1 MKQTVVLFIIGCT
14 VLGAAFAGAQNSAS
28 SDPAP
33 GRSPGPPG
41 VQQLSDSEH
50 GEPADDAPP
59 TFILTR
65 DAAADDDNRSP
76 LTSNDVLDASSDL
89 EEKEADGSEQFTGD
103 VSSESSSSSLLFGVI
118 AASAKSTAHRIDEFL
133 EGDQLLEPEPIS
145 ANNPCS
151 GSVDN
156 YLKAEDEI
164 VRFEAGT
171 TEGSGGGGGSSQSLL
186 LIDVTHDVFDTANG
200 IVPGVIYR
208 VEVRRPEQ
216 SEIRDF
222 YIESLEG
229 APPSTV
235 RDDLRRSRSRAVGNF
250 LDSNQQSNSVTHPTD
265 GLRVNIKTNTWIDD
279 LEADWVSGHHHH
291 QHHHREKVS
300 SNVPKSAAGKQ
311 SSWEQDAV
319 RWNSIQPNVEAYFE
333 EGDGADSEEFEGTFQ
348 PSDCPGNV
356 WKQELMFSNRM
367 VMNWSV
373 TREEGGRSVYSEL
386 RDSISGG
393 RGEGSGFSLGDSDQR
408 NRTAYFRILYRT
420 MTSHIVYELNYP
432 MVLLKECNLL
442 LKETSGS
449 LDSSKLPAEYDNCRI
464 GFPTRLEDNQLAAD
478 GDRRHSPPGLVVQL
492 TRLNI
497 PCRSD
502 GGYLK
507 FIESISD
514 GSVDGRD
521 DAVNSGGGGGG
532 DTEGHFLCG
541 KLEELPKSDR
551 TFHFQKHRST
561 ALLVHNRPVFSF
573 NFRLVDYC
581 YNVTISDRN
590 SSVLL
595 RPLRGLDCRFRIHL
609 PFGNRVSL
617 RLNANG
623 VAEASNSSTIKHEQI
638 DLGVPQGNSYESQC
652 YNGLRVEVYEQPQ
665 NRWVRCIDSYSDVT
679 EYTLL
684 SSDNS
689 LVIHVSKYSLLAALE
704 AAVANDSSSRTIP
717 SLLIEHDAQPIE
729 SVISQCAFGW
739 IASSQFCIAAFES
752 QRLSWHGAE
761 QECNRLGGHLASIR
775 SVSEQKLVDQLL
787 LKSPN
792 YKDGNAYWIGASD
805 RTLEGDFR
813 WSDSL
818 PFMYSNWFPG
828 WIQMGN
834 YNRQPNDD
842 GLSEQDCVEIRRQF
856 QTPPSTSAAISS
868 LTVSY
873 MWNDR
878 DCATQNHFLCERV
891 VVEEALEKTWRE
903 DCNKT
908 VTLSMDQPKA
918 TIWSPRFPRPYP
930 DNVNCLTIITAPP
943 GYRIVLDFEELVLES
958 EPLCAYDYLQ
968 ILEPPANYSS
978 AYTKPSRSLASVPL
992 FQARNPR
999 HSTSRFYVRRRKSNP
1014 PPPPSKI
1021 DIGDRLMATFASK
1034 APNLI
1039 LQPDDPSYNL
1049 RIPPPDLNVGRV
1061 PRKVCG
1067 DWSSK
1072 LKLLRHVSKG
1082 ALLGLRFISDY
1093 SNHFGGYKAK
1103 VAMENVISEC
1113 YDERFQA
1120 YNASCYLFISF
1131 PQVDWMTAQQVCRGI
1146 GAQLASISTTD
1157 EQRFIT
1163 TSIRNSLDYTPRAM
1177 YWVGGELADTGMLE
1191 WADGAKLMFEGWLPG
1206 QRPDPKKMPKASPS
1220 CLGLQWKI
1228 SPTPMIS
1235 SGLHWSVQKCTTGGG
1250 YVCKKPRPTAVENMA
1265 KNQTLTGTEGRLLSP
1280 NYPNPYPA
1288 RTDYW
1293 IRLEAPENNRIII
1306 QFQTLDIEQQEECLY
1321 DYVSIQNFQVLP
1333 GPELNPGTNP
1343 FPMAMYWDRAEDL
1356 SSADYSNDQPFA
1368 NLLKGDY
1375 YQEQNSSPRKE
1386 ERFQR
1391 KRSLP
1396 LNDDIQQKLQDNIKL
1411 LEKINSKLKDR
1422 KKRFLSS
1429 DNYKTVKNSNQSIA
1443 LETSSVDSLDTSYTG
1458 PSFLPYV
1465 RWCGTHDSNMSRFNF
1480 ISDGNEA
1487 FLRFHSDYSVS
1498 GSGYSATWSTVDIS
1512 GCPIQTLTSR
1522 EGSIHSPNYPHFL
1535 LNNLDCT
1542 YVIQAP
1548 FGKKV
1553 WLEFDFFDIL
1563 QDAIVNVDISD
1574 GPFVPFR
1581 DENHLNDGVFL
1592 SKGER
1597 MVVRLKTGALPRGKG
1612 FHASFR
1618 TLGAAVEQRSIN
1630 LENKTA
1636 GNLFHLNYPQTAPF
1650 ELDFTQH
1657 LIAPLGAVILL
1668 ELHGVG
1674 FSEHGC
1680 HQSGFIEIS
1689 DNYAD
1694 RNGTLWHL
1702 CDINHS
1708 NASAGNAYSAEYR
1721 TIESNLAKPAP
1732 IYITSYLNTL
1742 HIRQRNVQGMGVRLN
1757 ATIRLQSDIGYK
1769 MKLIT
1774 NDEEWVESCKPNPCQ
1789 SGGKCVM
1796 QKDRGICHC
1805 RGHFTGRFCALN
1817 MCELEPCYF
1826 GKCELTQSSFKC
1838 LCQPGYMGQRCDE
1851 KPKPCEDNPCE
1862 GRGECHPKNGG
1873 FFCRCHAWWEG
1884 PRCEKRMMRIP
1895 YKPLSERMLQEPFWL
1910 GLITV
1915 FVVLAVIGLV
1925 WCAKR
1930 HFPEKIEK
1938 LLADEAH
1945 RNRSNFPPHHLNTA
1959 LREQLQATA
1968 GTVPSST
1975 ATTPATHR
1983 TIFGRLGIRKP
1994 SILSLSSPQQV
2005 GGATARTFSLDD
2017 LLRPP
2022 PRRTP
2027 SPRKKRNNSTP
2038 TKKNANEKKQILQ
2051 QLVSPAPNSATKQ
2064 VSLGELIQ
2072 LSENRLKVNHAE
2084 SESDIKETTFSDH
2097 SLSVSSIVRQISDPK
2112 LEKKVTFARLL
2123 SKVSAEISSGSDDLA
2138 NGSKHCSALSLPTE
2152 VTHRASSVPQSP
2164 STNEIRSPHSTSSNQ
2179 GSDSLSSSE
2188 LALHDFGLRGHRR
2201 TRPKV
2206 SSADSILAMF
2216 KNFAT
2221 SSAGINLPSS
2231 IVISPSSTPTAS
2243 SPQDDV
2249 AGDDDSSTSSAH
2261 TPVSFSSGAPDSP
2274 VFYRQSTIE
2283 VPVLDALS
2291 AHKTTPTTTAA
2302 QLHPPTIL
2310 LEIPSIN
2317 NKCLSPIREMPTPI
2331 PSPAL
2336 TPIMPR
2342 PHRIR
2347 TPQNLY
2353 DESMSVTFSG
2363 DYSGYN
2369 NSKPNQVTIE
2379 INHPDSDTDS
2389 PTPMNMSSQ
2398 SDSTSSNGSSKC
2410 HKTPPKISISIDVQP
2425 PTPKREK
2432 PERPRDLVIPELI
2445 IQQPSPTKERSRVVI
2460 FPGSP
2465 PPQRASIGETS
2476 FLFPNKEQQKR
2487 LLKQWEKPGSLD
2499 LPFEPPMITIT
2510 SNMSEV
2516 ESDADCMSPAATG
2529 KPHLANRLGVTG
2541 SSVGMCYL
2549 SPFSMCTRGDR
2560 APSESNLS
2568 SSGYSSMASPGPS
2581 RCGSSNPL
2589 CPSEMEDPGAGPPGT
2604 SYHGLNSMLGT
2615 NRGRQTSILKKHSE
2629 SGGSGTAAGGA
2640 TDRHEAFRQRSDSE
2654 TLSDDPLLESNDE
2667 GIGTDHLDEKIED
2680 GEIRSAK
2687 ELEIYIGHEL
2697 IETGQSILNQ
2707 EVASMS
2713 QLQLPSIVIQSE
2725 SGFDKLSPVS
2735 SRSESPLSDR
2745 TISMERFSPLFYG
2758 KKDQQLPFTDSDG
2771 LYDFPSSD
2779 GKGSSTT
2786 HHRKSTGRRRERRS
2800 SRSGPSLSPSKST
2813 SVLLEIPG
2821 KDKALNQSN
2830 SVSSH
2835 IGPKLS
2841 CATPTRKSPKR
2852 RPLYRHPVA
2861 SSSSSTESLTST
2873 REYAQRSSKAAV
2885 TYTKE
2890 TNLYD
2895 SGDDTGEPET
2905 LFLPSTMSSL
2915 STTTTTAPTK
2925 SKQPEVPPRF
2935 ACADTDIFQRLLSYK
2950 LNRLSS
2956 SSGTAAVSTQRST
2969 SKQSSSFGSYS
2980 YTRIGQF
2987 DDSIDFEDDDD
2998 DNEEADAF
3006 FRKDVSSQILPTV
3019 TVEEMNKP
3027 KSKIGRL
3034 KAIGNQIR
3042 FLRRLER
3049 SIQRKDRQMV
3059 ISDEDGSSSRD
3070 SPRVTSPLL
3079 KNLNHS
3085 PAMVVASGSRPKST
3099 ATDPIVVVEP
3109 PSERTTPFQQ
3119 LLAPSSAVG
3128 SVKSRQNF
3136 KMSRQKRVANSRG
3149 GGYNEQQQPWLERER
3164 EHRLL
3169 GSGDVNSD

>member
-14 VLGAAFAGAQNSAS
+14 VLGTAFTGAQNSAS
-28 SDPAP
+28 GDPAP

-41 VQQLSDSEH
+41 VQQVTDSEH
-50 GEPADDAPP
+50 GEPVEDAPP

-65 DAAADDDNRSP
+65 DIADNWPP
-76 LTSNDVLDASSDL
+76 LTSNDVLDASDF
-89 EEKEADGSEQFTGD
+89 EDKEVDGPEQFTGD
-103 VSSESSSSSLLFGVI
+103 VSSESSSVLTASTKSSIHAVGELDSEDLLQRPDDI
-118 AASAKSTAHRIDEFL
+118 A
-133 EGDQLLEPEPIS
+133 

-151 GSVDN
+151 DSVDD
-156 YLKAEDEI
+156 YLKVEDEI
-164 VRFEAGT
+164 VPVEA
-171 TEGSGGGGGSSQSLL
+171 EGSGGSQSLQ
-186 LIDVTHDVFDTANG
+186 IDVTHDVFDTANG
-200 IVPGVIYR
+200 IVPGVIYQ

-229 APPSTV
+229 VPPLV
-235 RDDLRRSRSRAVGNF
+235 EHGFRRSRSKAVGHF
-250 LDSNQQSNSVTHPTD
+250 LDSNQQSNSINHPE
-265 GLRVNIKTNTWIDD
+265 GLRVNMQENTWIDD
-279 LEADWVSGHHHH
+279 LEADWVSGHRQASHANSGARKLIAD
-291 QHHHREKVS
+291 QHTRH
-300 SNVPKSAAGKQ
+300 
-311 SSWEQDAV
+311 QDAV
-319 RWNSIQPNVEAYFE
+319 RWNGIQPNVEAYFE
-333 EGDGADSEEFEGTFQ
+333 DGDGDDSEELD
-348 PSDCPGNV
+348 SAILRNDCPRNA
-356 WKQELMFSNRM
+356 WKQDFMFSNRM
-367 VMNWSV
+367 AMNWSV
-373 TREEGGRSVYSEL
+373 IRERPKVNKYGGSS
-386 RDSISGG
+386 S
-393 RGEGSGFSLGDSDQR
+393 SLGDSDLR
-408 NRTAYFRILYRT
+408 NRTVYFRILYRT

-432 MVLLKECNLL
+432 MVLLKECYLL
-442 LKETSGS
+442 LKETSGF
-449 LDSSKLPAEYDNCRI
+449 LDSSKLPAEHDNCRI
-464 GFPTRLEDNQLAAD
+464 GFPMRLKDSELAID
-478 GDRRHSPPGLVVQL
+478 GVRHSPPGLVIQL

-497 PCRSD
+497 PCRTD

-507 FIESISD
+507 FTESVSSD
-514 GSVDGRD
+514 GVDGHTSGV
-521 DAVNSGGGGGG
+521 VNGAN
-532 DTEGHFLCG
+532 TQGHFLCG
-541 KLEELPKSDR
+541 KLEELPRSDR

-561 ALLVHNRPVFSF
+561 SLSVHNRPVFSF
-573 NFRLVDYC
+573 NYRLVDYC

-595 RPLRGLDCRFRIHL
+595 RPLRSLDCRFRIHL
-609 PFGNRVSL
+609 PFGYRVSL
-617 RLNANG
+617 RLTSNG
-623 VAEASNSSTIKHEQI
+623 VNWVTNSSTIKHEQI
-638 DLGVPQGNSYESQC
+638 DLGVVQDNSYDTQC
-652 YNGLRVEVYEQPQ
+652 YNGIRVEVYEQMQ
-665 NRWVRCIDSYSDVT
+665 NRWVRCIDGYSDATV
-679 EYTLL
+679 YTLL
-684 SSDNS
+684 TSDNS
-689 LVIHVSKYSLLAALE
+689 VVIHVSKYSLLAALE
-704 AAVANDSSSRTIP
+704 AAADNGSSSRTVP

-752 QRLSWHGAE
+752 ESLSWHEAE

-775 SVSEQKLVDQLL
+775 SVAEQKLIDQLL

-792 YKDGNAYWIGASD
+792 YEDRNAYWIGASD

-813 WSDSL
+813 WSDNL
-818 PFMYSNWFPG
+818 PFTYSNWFPG
-828 WIQMGN
+828 WVQQGN

-842 GLSEQDCVEIRRQF
+842 GFSEQDCVEIRRQF
-856 QTPPSTSAAISS
+856 QTPPSTPASGSS
-868 LTVSY
+868 LAVSY

-878 DCATQNHFLCERV
+878 DCETQNLFLCERV
-891 VVEEALEKTWRE
+891 VVEEALEKTWHE

-908 VTLSMDQPKA
+908 ILLSLDQPKA
-918 TIWSPRFPRPYP
+918 TIWSPRFPRTYP

-968 ILEPPANYSS
+968 ILEPSTNYSA
-978 AYTKPSRSLASVPL
+978 AYTKPSRSFGSVPL
-992 FQARNPR
+992 FQTRNPR
-999 HSTSRFYVRRRKSNP
+999 HSTSRFYVRRRKSSPIAPKNEL
-1014 PPPPSKI
+1014 
-1021 DIGDRLMATFASK
+1021 GDRLMATFASK
-1034 APNLI
+1034 APNLV
-1039 LQPDDPSYNL
+1039 LQPEDTSYNL
-1049 RIPPPDLNVGRV
+1049 RIPPPDLKAGRV

-1072 LKLLRHVSKG
+1072 MKLLRHVSKG
-1082 ALLGLRFISDY
+1082 PHLGLRFVSDY

-1113 YDERFQA
+1113 YDERFKA
-1120 YNASCYLFISF
+1120 YNASCYLFISY
-1131 PQVDWMTAQQVCRGI
+1131 PEVDWMTAQQVCRGI

-1163 TSIRNSLDYTPRAM
+1163 ASIRNSLDYTPRAM
-1177 YWVGGELADTGMLE
+1177 YWVGGELADTGLLE
-1191 WADGAKLMFEGWLPG
+1191 WADGAKLQFEGWLPG
-1206 QRPDPKKMPKASPS
+1206 QRPDPKQLPKASS
-1220 CLGLQWKI
+1220 ICLGLQWKI

-1235 SGLHWSVQKCTTGGG
+1235 SGLHWSAQKCTTVGG
-1250 YVCKKPRPTAVENMA
+1250 YVCKKPRPTAEINIA

-1280 NYPNPYPA
+1280 NYPNPYPS

-1293 IRLEAPENNRIII
+1293 VRLVAPENSRIII
-1306 QFQTLDIEQQEECLY
+1306 QFQKLDIEQQEECLY
-1321 DYVSIQNFQVLP
+1321 DYISIQNFEVLP
-1333 GPELNPGTNP
+1333 SPELNPGTNP
-1343 FPMAMYWDRAEDL
+1343 FPMAMFYERTEDL
-1356 SSADYSNDQPFA
+1356 PSVDYTNDQPFQ
-1368 NLLKGDY
+1368 NLLKGEY
-1375 YQEQNSSPRKE
+1375 YQEQNSSPRRE
-1386 ERFQR
+1386 QRFHK

-1396 LNDDIQQKLQDNIKL
+1396 SNDDIQQKLQDNIKL
-1411 LEKINSKLKDR
+1411 LEKVNSKLKDR

-1443 LETSSVDSLDTSYTG
+1443 LETNGMELPDSNTW

-1465 RWCGTHDSNMSRFNF
+1465 RWCGTHDSNMTRFNF

-1498 GSGYSATWSTVDIS
+1498 ASGYSATWSSVDIS
-1512 GCPIQTLTSR
+1512 GCPIQTITSR

-1535 LNNLDCT
+1535 LNKLDCT
-1542 YVIQAP
+1542 YIIQAP

-1553 WLEFDFFDIL
+1553 WLEFVFFDIL
-1563 QDAIVNVDISD
+1563 QDAFVHVDISD
-1574 GPFVPFR
+1574 GPFEPFR
-1581 DENHLNDGVFL
+1581 DESHLNDGVFL

-1597 MVVRLKTGALPRGKG
+1597 MVVRLKSGSLPRGKG
-1612 FHASFR
+1612 FHATFK
-1618 TLGAAVEQRSIN
+1618 TLSTTVEQRTIN

-1650 ELDFTQH
+1650 EVDFTQH
-1657 LIAPLGAVILL
+1657 LIAPLGTVILL

-1680 HQSGFIEIS
+1680 YKTGFIEVY

-1694 RNGTLWHL
+1694 KNGTLWHL
-1702 CDINHS
+1702 CEIIHS
-1708 NASAGNAYSAEYR
+1708 NASGSNSYSAEYR
-1721 TIESNLAKPAP
+1721 AIESSVAKPAP

-1742 HIRQRNVQGMGVRLN
+1742 HVRQRNVQGLGVRLN
-1757 ATIRLQSDIGYK
+1757 ATVRLQSDIGYK

-1789 SGGKCVM
+1789 SGGKCVL

-1805 RGHFTGRFCALN
+1805 RGYFTGRFCALN

-1945 RNRSNFPPHHLNTA
+1945 RNRTNFPPHHLNTA

-1994 SILSLSSPQQV
+1994 SLLSLSSPQQV

-2038 TKKNANEKKQILQ
+2038 TKKNVNEKKQILQ

-2072 LSENRLKVNHAE
+2072 LSENRLKVNHTE
-2084 SESDIKETTFSDH
+2084 SESDIKETTFSEH

-2138 NGSKHCSALSLPTE
+2138 NGTKHCSALSLPTE
-2152 VTHRASSVPQSP
+2152 VTHRANSVPQSP
-2164 STNEIRSPHSTSSNQ
+2164 CTNEIRSPHSTSSNQ

-2201 TRPKV
+2201 ARAKV

-2249 AGDDDSSTSSAH
+2249 AGDDDSSTSSVH

-2274 VFYRQSTIE
+2274 IFYRQSTIE

-2291 AHKTTPTTTAA
+2291 AHKTSTPSTAA
-2302 QLHPPTIL
+2302 TQLHPPTIL
-2310 LEIPSIN
+2310 LEIPSNGIN

-2347 TPQNLY
+2347 SPQNMY

-2363 DYSGYN
+2363 NYSGYN
-2369 NSKPNQVTIE
+2369 NSKPDQVTIE

-2398 SDSTSSNGSSKC
+2398 SDSASSNSSSKSR
-2410 HKTPPKISISIDVQP
+2410 KNSPNISISIDVQP

-2445 IQQPSPTKERSRVVI
+2445 IQQPSPTKERSSVVI

-2476 FLFPNKEQQKR
+2476 FYFPNKQQQKR

-2499 LPFEPPMITIT
+2499 LPFEPPMITVT
-2510 SNMSEV
+2510 SNMNEV

-2549 SPFSMCTRGDR
+2549 SPFSMCTRGER

-2589 CPSEMEDPGAGPPGT
+2589 CPSEMEDPGAGPAGT
-2604 SYHGLNSMLGT
+2604 SYHGLNSMLGS
-2615 NRGRQTSILKKHSE
+2615 NRGRQTSILKKHNE
-2629 SGGSGTAAGGA
+2629 SGGSGTATGGT
-2640 TDRHEAFRQRSDSE
+2640 TDRHESFRQRSDSE

-2687 ELEIYIGHEL
+2687 ELENYIGKEL
-2697 IETGQSILNQ
+2697 IENGRSILNQ
-2707 EVASMS
+2707 EVVSMS

-2745 TISMERFSPLFYG
+2745 TASMERFSPLFYG

-2786 HHRKSTGRRRERRS
+2786 NHRKSTGRRRERRS
-2800 SRSGPSLSPSKST
+2800 SRSGNSLSPSKST

-2821 KDKALNQSN
+2821 KERVLNQVN
-2830 SVSSH
+2830 SPNSH
-2835 IGPKLS
+2835 TGPKQS
-2841 CATPTRKSPKR
+2841 SATPTRKSPKR

-2873 REYAQRSSKAAV
+2873 REYAQRSSKAVA

-2890 TNLYD
+2890 TTLFD
-2895 SGDDTGEPET
+2895 SGDDTGESQDKS
-2905 LFLPSTMSSL
+2905 LPSTSPSL
-2915 STTTTTAPTK
+2915 STTTTTSATK
-2925 SKQPEVPPRF
+2925 NSKQPEEPPRF
-2935 ACADTDIFQRLLSYK
+2935 ACADSDIFQRLLSYK
-2950 LNRLSS
+2950 LNRLTSLNNSS
-2956 SSGTAAVSTQRST
+2956 AVATKRSA

-2980 YTRIGQF
+2980 YTRIAQF
-2987 DDSIDFEDDDD
+2987 DNDIDREDDVDD
-2998 DNEEADAF
+2998 EADQIF

-3019 TVEEMNKP
+3019 PVEEMNRP

-3049 SIQRKDRQMV
+3049 SIQRKDRPMG

-3079 KNLNHS
+3079 RNQDSS
-3085 PAMVVASGSRPKST
+3085 PVASGSRLKP
-3099 ATDPIVVVEP
+3099 DQIVVVEAP
-3109 PSERTTPFQQ
+3109 NERTPLQQ
-3119 LLAPSSAVG
+3119 LLIPSSAVG
-3128 SVKSRQNF
+3128 AKSRQNF

-3149 GGYNEQQQPWLERER
+3149 GGFSEQPWLERER
-3164 EHRLL
+3164 RLL
-3169 GSGDVNSD
+3169 GSGDVNSE